1 MSLLTSRLPQPQA
14 KSSLPHS
21 PYGSDVMPI
30 QCAQLGRGVRQHGRG
45 GKVQLPGQLHTMSIV
60 EKDVDDSEIRE
71 QTYAMN
77 ASRVSLSNDRYIA
90 LQVIVRNQ
98 QQTTKNYLM
107 KLGL

>member
-14 KSSLPHS
+14 KKSLPHS

-30 QCAQLGRGVRQHGRG
+30 QCEQLGRSVRQDGRG
-45 GKVQLPGQLHTMSIV
+45 VKVQLPSQLHTISIV

-77 ASRVSLSNDRYIA
+77 ASRSRVSLSNDRYIA

-98 QQTTKNYLM
+98 
-107 KLGL
+107 